1 MLNYSLNRHPGVIV
15 ELMEDY
21 YERKEKNP
29 EIGFLPVLQEH
40 AMYIKNMD
48 FDLYKEMVHTGLPE
62 FERLY
67 ASLVES
73 SNYKRRI
80 LDNE

>member
-1 MLNYSLNRHPGVIV
+1 MQNYLLNRHPGVIV

-21 YERKEKNP
+21 RQRLAINP